1 MVWWCLQSKL
11 KEQAYI
17 NSVIVGESWIQPIL
31 LWRMYSSVGSA
42 FENIEI
48 HLSWIGSLKLY
59 LNSIKLSLEPVLGA
73 RVDHLASNSCCVRR
87 PCDEE
92 DLALLATLSSDEIK
106 IENCVTAFISRK
118 TSCKVIMG
126 LTRLAELL
134 NNHLFLLLLDLVND
148 ETESPFSLE
157 FEKLELAVIMDCH
170 T

>member
-1 MVWWCLQSKL
+1 
-11 KEQAYI
+11 
-17 NSVIVGESWIQPIL
+17 
-31 LWRMYSSVGSA
+31 MYSSVGSA

-59 LNSIKLSLEPVLGA
+59 LNSVKLSLEPVLRA
-73 RVDHLASNSCCVRR
+73 RVDHLASHSCCVRR
-87 PCDEE
+87 PCAKNNNNMRVSNKAKQDGTVFFSEHLPCDEE
-92 DLALLATLSSDEIK
+92 DLALLATLSSDEIE
-106 IENCVTAFISRK
+106 IENGVTAFISRK
-118 TSCKVIMG
+118 RSCKVIMG